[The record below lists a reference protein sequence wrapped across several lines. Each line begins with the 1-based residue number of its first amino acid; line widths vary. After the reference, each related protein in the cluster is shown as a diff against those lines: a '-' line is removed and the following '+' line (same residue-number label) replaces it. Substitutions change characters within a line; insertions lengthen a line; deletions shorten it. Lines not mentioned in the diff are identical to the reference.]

1 VIPDRE
7 PMSAPNESWLPSP
20 DEPLFVLAIDHRGSV
35 AMDLFGIT
43 GAPSRADLSRMRQ
56 AKALIYEGLR
66 HVAGSIPFGREG
78 VLIDEYLGEDVIR
91 SAQSDGVVVLMPIEG
106 SGSGAFE
113 LVYGDQLAEH
123 VDAFD
128 PDFFTALVRYNPDDA
143 ESVRR
148 TEIGRLAAVSEWAGR
163 TKRRWI
169 TELLVTPMPEQLAT
183 HHGRGD
189 FDRTA
194 RHALTAQVIAQLQD
208 GGVHPTIWELEG
220 FDAASGADEA
230 LAAAAADGR
239 YPAACMV
246 VGRDAPIDLV
256 EHWLAVA
263 ADRQFVGF
271 VVDRTVWEEP
281 LRQFLAGA
289 LSSEGV
295 IHAVAATYTA
305 LVHSFIR
312 GSQRL
317 TTPPG

>member
-1 VIPDRE
+1 
-7 PMSAPNESWLPSP
+7 
-20 DEPLFVLAIDHRGSV
+20 
-35 AMDLFGIT
+35 MDLFGIT

-295 IHAVAATYTA
+295 IHAVATTYTA